1 MRIILTMLM
10 LCAMGIPA
18 LTDLKA
24 GSPFTDNM
32 VLQQG
37 IKVPVWGTAT
47 PLDEV
52 TVQFANQTEKA
63 ITDGNGKWM
72 IYLKPLTANAIA
84 DKMIITSKNSTVTFN
99 NVLVGEVWVCSG
111 QSNMEWAL
119 GMLPKTSQPASIK
132 EDGLIRMFTVARGRA
147 NTPQDKCNGSWT
159 VFSAKTA
166 GSFSAVGYYF
176 ANELQNALH
185 VPIGMI
191 NSSYGGTRAEPWA
204 TIDGMKASPIFHNR
218 AVQFDHVA
226 QLWTNDKAKFA
237 IEQED
242 AKKNYPALRTV
253 WYKKLDTKDLG
264 IKNKWMSPVIN
275 TKYWRGINLPAT
287 TDKNPLNDFVG
298 SLWFRKDVEIPATW
312 IGKSIDLH
320 LCSIDEVDDTY
331 VNGAKVGRTWFETA
345 DFWKVQRKYSIPA
358 SLVTKTKLNVTIR
371 VLNLYYGLGFFGK
384 PELMYLSLTDSPAEP
399 VISLAGQWL
408 YTDGMAITFQDMPA
422 QPINGQPGNAAN
434 NPSVLYNYMIA
445 PLVPYAIRG
454 VIWYQGESNADTPSE
469 YNELLKTVITSWRTA
484 WGQGD
489 FPFAFVQL
497 ANFMAPQKSAVE
509 NGSWAEVR
517 DAQTKTLSLPNTTMA
532 VIIDIGEADN
542 IHPRNKVDVG
552 KRLALGVLANTYKQ
566 KIPLYYGPVY
576 KSMRVKGNT
585 IKLQFNFNDGLKC
598 KGDKLNSFAIAGN
611 DKLFYPALAYIDNNT
626 VMVSSDKVKKPVAV
640 RYGWANNPPCNL
652 YNSADL
658 PANPFRTDDWT
669 SYQVAE

>member
-1 MRIILTMLM
+1 ML
-10 LCAMGIPA
+10 
-18 LTDLKA
+18 
-24 GSPFTDNM
+24 
-32 VLQQG
+32 
-37 IKVPVWGTAT
+37 
-47 PLDEV
+47 
-52 TVQFANQTEKA
+52 
-63 ITDGNGKWM
+63 
-72 IYLKPLTANAIA
+72 
-84 DKMIITSKNSTVTFN
+84 
-99 NVLVGEVWVCSG
+99 
-111 QSNMEWAL
+111 
-119 GMLPKTSQPASIK
+119 
-132 EDGLIRMFTVARGRA
+132 
-147 NTPQDKCNGSWT
+147 
-159 VFSAKTA
+159 
-166 GSFSAVGYYF
+166 
-176 ANELQNALH
+176 
-185 VPIGMI
+185 
-191 NSSYGGTRAEPWA
+191 
-204 TIDGMKASPIFHNR
+204 
-218 AVQFDHVA
+218 
-226 QLWTNDKAKFA
+226 
-237 IEQED
+237 
-242 AKKNYPALRTV
+242 
-253 WYKKLDTKDLG
+253 
-264 IKNKWMSPVIN
+264 
-275 TKYWRGINLPAT
+275 
-287 TDKNPLNDFVG
+287 
-298 SLWFRKDVEIPATW
+298 FR
-312 IGKSIDLH
+312 S
-320 LCSIDEVDDTY
+320 
-331 VNGAKVGRTWFETA
+331 
-345 DFWKVQRKYSIPA
+345 
-358 SLVTKTKLNVTIR
+358 
-371 VLNLYYGLGFFGK
+371 
-384 PELMYLSLTDSPAEP
+384 
-399 VISLAGQWL
+399 
-408 YTDGMAITFQDMPA
+408 
-422 QPINGQPGNAAN
+422 
-434 NPSVLYNYMIA
+434 
-445 PLVPYAIRG
+445 
-454 VIWYQGESNADTPSE
+454 PSE